1 VLKSGSRRPGFTIA
15 EMVVSVAILA
25 IVAAVVIP
33 NATRYIY
40 QQRLTSDVALLD
52 SIVAGRQDFRNAL
65 NAYPGRMSHLATAIT
80 GNGFNL
86 GDSTSCNGTNGG
98 TITFYSAGNVSF
110 WTGATPSTPPKHAGP
125 YFGRPIPK
133 TGLQLS
139 IGVAQ
144 DNLVRLSGNNTVGFQ
159 NIIVPAVSYAD
170 AIAFDR
176 IVDGFDLAGANRTDT
191 AGTVRWSST
200 PSGPRDTVTL
210 RWYMAL
216 RAIPC

>member
-1 VLKSGSRRPGFTIA
+1 
-15 EMVVSVAILA
+15 MVVSVAILA

-33 NATRYIY
+33 NTTRYLY
-40 QQRLTSDVALLD
+40 QQRLTADAALLD
-52 SIVAGRQDFRNAL
+52 SIGYARLAFKDAL
-65 NAYPGRMSHLATAIT
+65 NAYPGRMSHLATVIT
-80 GNGFNL
+80 GNGIT

-98 TITFYSAGNVSF
+98 AITFYSSGNVNF
-110 WTGATPSTPPKHAGP
+110 WTGTLPSTPPKHAGP

-133 TGLQLS
+133 TGLQLN

-144 DNLVRLSGNNTVGFQ
+144 DKLVRLSSNSTLGFQ

-176 IVDGFDLAGANRTDT
+176 IVDGFDLAGPNRTDT
-191 AGTVRWSST
+191 AGTVRWSTT

-210 RWYMAL
+210 RWYMIL